1 MPSTKYLRCLIYPL
15 KNAFT
20 SSSNIPLVT
29 FISKLCLYPRQFPLF
44 PNKSGT
50 FIPSR
55 PGWRTKFFKYFAQL
69 GILLHL
75 LGCLNWFKIQWFDH
89 KQCGVVTPTWKF
101 MLVTCSMIIFA
112 AESLSFPHID
122 QVKMHLVTLLNSAM
136 SVEIKLQR
144 GVFNNAGNLG
154 RYVTTYF
161 VLMGACI
168 TWGVGFILP
177 AVFILSLLQ
186 PCMPPLISAFAFVP
200 CTSWTDDGAAT
211 GFLIKAAVGI
221 YEMYMWSVLIGIS
234 AFVFMIMILYPV
246 EVNLLL
252 LKDME
257 RNWRNFVQLRT
268 LQMLSNL
275 QNFVFAAPSM
285 GVIIGTLTLL
295 ESCAIY
301 ILMKSG
307 ELIPLPIFVLLSIA
321 AIDYL
326 IVILGIFKIG
336 SNPYVKSMRFIQLT
350 KTNKLSKYEVAFI
363 KSCPPSKLSLG
374 DGRFFDRL
382 TSFVI
387 WQKCIDW
394 IITFLLM

>member
-1 MPSTKYLRCLIYPL
+1 MWRTPLGSFYSDTFFEFFVVVKHFAKKTEFKPPVRMSCVTPKAMLCLKAYIPNVLLLFLLKMPSTKYLRCLIYPL

-144 GVFNNAGNLG
+144 GGNKIK
-154 RYVTTYF
+154 YVYINI
-161 VLMGACI
+161 C
-168 TWGVGFILP
+168 
-177 AVFILSLLQ
+177 
-186 PCMPPLISAFAFVP
+186 
-200 CTSWTDDGAAT
+200 
-211 GFLIKAAVGI
+211 
-221 YEMYMWSVLIGIS
+221 
-234 AFVFMIMILYPV
+234 
-246 EVNLLL
+246 VN
-252 LKDME
+252 
-257 RNWRNFVQLRT
+257 
-268 LQMLSNL
+268 
-275 QNFVFAAPSM
+275 
-285 GVIIGTLTLL
+285 
-295 ESCAIY
+295 
-301 ILMKSG
+301 
-307 ELIPLPIFVLLSIA
+307 
-321 AIDYL
+321 
-326 IVILGIFKIG
+326 
-336 SNPYVKSMRFIQLT
+336 
-350 KTNKLSKYEVAFI
+350 
-363 KSCPPSKLSLG
+363 
-374 DGRFFDRL
+374 
-382 TSFVI
+382 
-387 WQKCIDW
+387 
-394 IITFLLM
+394 